1 MMKIEYLQ
9 KKGDI
14 IMETVFATT
23 PKWPTI
29 KSGNKGANVSALQ
42 CLLNYHGASISV
54 DGNFGN
60 GTKTALSSYQS
71 KHNLDPDGIA
81 GP

>member
-54 DGNFGN
+54 DGNFGLA
-60 GTKTALSSYQS
+60 TALRRRFPAISQ
-71 KHNLDPDGIA
+71 NIIWILME
-81 GP
+81 